1 MKKLLFTA
9 SLLTVIAISAQE
21 TQERKRPER
30 PTTEQQ
36 MKAFDDYNLSSAQ
49 KQKLQTLYK
58 ERDAKFEKNK
68 PSQKDGER
76 PQPPKDGQKPDDSK
90 MKAQF
95 EKENKEF
102 DGKIQKILTKE
113 QYTKYQTNQKQHS
126 KDGQK
131 KGGQRPERKQED

>member
-1 MKKLLFTA
+1 MKKLLFAA
-9 SLLTVIAISAQE
+9 SLFTIIAIGAQE
-21 TQERKRPER
+21 TQGSKRPER

-36 MKAFDDYNLSSAQ
+36 MKAFDYYNLSSAQ
-49 KQKLQTLYK
+49 KQKLQALYK

-68 PSQKDGER
+68 PSGER
-76 PQPPKDGQKPDDSK
+76 PLPPKDGQKPNDSK

-113 QYTKYQTNQKQHS
+113 QYKKYQANQKQHQ
-126 KDGQK
+126 KDGPK
-131 KGGQRPERKQED
+131 KGVQRPERKQED

>member
-1 MKKLLFTA
+1 MKKLLFAA
-9 SLLTVIAISAQE
+9 SLFTVVAISAQE

-36 MKAFDDYNLSSAQ
+36 MKAFDDYNLNSDQ

-58 ERDAKFEKNK
+58 EKDSKFEKNG
-68 PSQKDGER
+68 QKSKGE
-76 PQPPKDGQKPDDSK
+76 KGQKPDDSR
-90 MKAQF
+90 KADF
-95 EKENKEF
+95 EKEQKDF

-113 QYTKYQTNQKQHS
+113 QYAKYQTNQKQHS

>member
-9 SLLTVIAISAQE
+9 SLFTVIAISAQE

-49 KQKLQTLYK
+49 KQKLQALYK

-68 PSQKDGER
+68 PSGER

-113 QYTKYQTNQKQHS
+113 QYTKYQANQKQHQ
-126 KDGQK
+126 KDGPK